1 MGIWLLR
8 IVLGLCCVG
17 CFAPRQ
23 TTSELNEALA
33 WFVPPEQSSMW
44 LQSVRGAPVEPTR
57 PIQPPASV
65 VVAWVPSRSSADEE
79 PTRISTA
86 SREAW
91 TALIRGK
98 LERSGLGLTVAVTPP
113 DAFEHGV
120 SLEGVQT
127 VAQQHTARVVVLFG
141 VDVSRRR
148 YNVFEPATP
157 QTGVARVTPPQPP
170 LTGVKGVTNIIE
182 VVSTA
187 RVIGVTP
194 AGKPLFSASKRG
206 YDVGADQYVSVFDLE
221 EVSSRAAV
229 DELANSIVRHLEQ
242 LTATPSTGEAR

>member
-1 MGIWLLR
+1 
-8 IVLGLCCVG
+8 VG

-23 TTSELNEALA
+23 STRELNEALA
-33 WFVPPEQSSMW
+33 WFVPPEQRSMW
-44 LQSVRGAPVEPTR
+44 LQSVRGVPVEPTR

-98 LERSGLGLTVAVTPP
+98 LERSIQGLTVAATSP

-127 VAQQHTARVVVLFG
+127 VAQQQTARVVILFG

-148 YNVFEPATP
+148 YNVFSPATP
-157 QTGVARVTPPQPP
+157 QTGVA
-170 LTGVKGVTNIIE
+170 GVRNIIE

-206 YDVGADQYVSVFDLE
+206 YDVGTDQSRSVFELE

-229 DELANSIVRHLEQ
+229 DEMANSIVRHLEE